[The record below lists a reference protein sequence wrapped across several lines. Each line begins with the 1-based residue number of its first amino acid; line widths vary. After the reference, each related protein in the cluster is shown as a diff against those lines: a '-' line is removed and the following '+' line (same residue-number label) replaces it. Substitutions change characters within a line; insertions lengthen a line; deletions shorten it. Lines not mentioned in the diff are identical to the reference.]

1 MRKAWWT
8 ATAYL
13 SAWADSPPR
22 RWRRVSYRWTRAA
35 ISWPER
41 PRRPAFPAFTPWAM
55 CGQSLSVRWSPPWQT
70 ARWQSTWRRNISR
83 EASDMKKK
91 LKKWLRPVLFT
102 LGGALMGLGYYAL
115 VGCSTGSC
123 AITASP
129 VNTILYMGLMG
140 WLLSGIF
147 GSQSA

>member
-1 MRKAWWT
+1 MKKEFKK
-8 ATAYL
+8 L
-13 SAWADSPPR
+13 L
-22 RWRRVSYRWTRAA
+22 
-35 ISWPER
+35 
-41 PRRPAFPAFTPWAM
+41 RPA
-55 CGQSLSVRWSPPWQT
+55 V
-70 ARWQSTWRRNISR
+70 
-83 EASDMKKK
+83 
-91 LKKWLRPVLFT
+91 FT
-102 LGGALMGLGYYAL
+102 LGGALAGLRYYAL

>member
-1 MRKAWWT
+1 M
-8 ATAYL
+8 
-13 SAWADSPPR
+13 
-22 RWRRVSYRWTRAA
+22 
-35 ISWPER
+35 
-41 PRRPAFPAFTPWAM
+41 
-55 CGQSLSVRWSPPWQT
+55 
-70 ARWQSTWRRNISR
+70 
-83 EASDMKKK
+83 
-91 LKKWLRPVLFT
+91 LFT

-129 VNTILYMGLMG
+129 VNTLLYMGLMG

>member
-1 MRKAWWT
+1 
-8 ATAYL
+8 
-13 SAWADSPPR
+13 
-22 RWRRVSYRWTRAA
+22 
-35 ISWPER
+35 
-41 PRRPAFPAFTPWAM
+41 
-55 CGQSLSVRWSPPWQT
+55 
-70 ARWQSTWRRNISR
+70 
-83 EASDMKKK
+83 MKKK

-102 LGGALMGLGYYAL
+102 LGGALMCLGYYAL

-123 AITASP
+123 SITASP